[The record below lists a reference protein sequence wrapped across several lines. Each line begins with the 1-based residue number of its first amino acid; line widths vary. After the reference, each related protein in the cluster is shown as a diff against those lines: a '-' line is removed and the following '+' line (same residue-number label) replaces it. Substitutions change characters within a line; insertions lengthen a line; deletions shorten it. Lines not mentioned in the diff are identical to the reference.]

1 MVSCPR
7 VSVAEVSQRG
17 YCTPSAHIPL
27 LSRVTGV
34 KFKASDFILAMTYQ
48 VFIYDPILW
57 LSGFV
62 LLSGCLQKLH
72 QFLPL

>member
-1 MVSCPR
+1 MVSCRR

-27 LSRVTGV
+27 LSRMTAV
-34 KFKASDFILAMTYQ
+34 KLTVSAFILAMKYQ
-48 VFIYDPILW
+48 VVIYDPILW

-62 LLSGCLQKLH
+62 C
-72 QFLPL
+72 